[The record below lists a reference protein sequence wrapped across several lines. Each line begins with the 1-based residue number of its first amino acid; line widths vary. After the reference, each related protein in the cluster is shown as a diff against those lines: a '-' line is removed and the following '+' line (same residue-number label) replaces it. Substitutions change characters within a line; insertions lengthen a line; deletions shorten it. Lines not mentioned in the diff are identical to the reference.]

1 MTKVIVLVAPA
12 AIDVVVTDSIVAAP
26 WVIAVIANASPS
38 AVYGLS
44 AAHSMIESVTSVTTS
59 QVMASAVLVLLPPQ
73 TTVSPASPNAVAIP
87 AGPHVAVAGVVAPV
101 VQQRWPIAAERVTVM
116 G

>member
-1 MTKVIVLVAPA
+1 
-12 AIDVVVTDSIVAAP
+12 
-26 WVIAVIANASPS
+26 
-38 AVYGLS
+38 
-44 AAHSMIESVTSVTTS
+44 
-59 QVMASAVLVLLPPQ
+59 
-73 TTVSPASPNAVAIP
+73 VAIP